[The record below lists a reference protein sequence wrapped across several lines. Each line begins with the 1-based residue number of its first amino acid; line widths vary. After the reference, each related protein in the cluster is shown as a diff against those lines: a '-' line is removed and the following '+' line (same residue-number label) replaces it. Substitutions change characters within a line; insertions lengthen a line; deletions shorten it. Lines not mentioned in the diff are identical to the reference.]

1 MAEKLMPLHKW
12 RKERFTTPPAAA
24 TARRWAENGD
34 IPAKLICGKWYVKVE
49 QELLETGD
57 DLVDQVLKAG

>member
-1 MAEKLMPLHKW
+1 MAEKLMPLSEW
-12 RKERFTTPPAAA
+12 RVTRFTTPPAQS
-24 TARRWAENGD
+24 TARRWAERGE

-57 DLVDQVLKAG
+57 CLVDQVLKAG